1 MTVNIQISDFFSKV
15 SELLNSPVITL
26 GKSSFSTLSIL
37 IFLFSIFLLFFLAGL
52 FTRILVNRVLIPR
65 KIDVGISLAVG
76 KIIKYIVVFIGLII
90 IFQTS
95 GVDLSS
101 LNILF
106 GALGVGIGF
115 GLQHIVNNFISGI
128 IILFER
134 PIKVGDRI
142 EVGNVV
148 GDVVKISARATTI
161 LTNDNITIIVP
172 NSDFMNSPVI
182 NWSHNDRR
190 IRLNME
196 IGVSYKE
203 DPEKVREV
211 VLDVANNNEGVLKTP
226 APKLLFIKYGD
237 SSLDFIL
244 RFWTSDYINRPTY
257 FKSELYYE
265 IFKKFK
271 EHNIEIPYPQR
282 DIHLKS
288 GFENLKV

>member
-1 MTVNIQISDFFSKV
+1 MSAGSDISEFLKRVYEVLNTPVFSMG
-15 SELLNSPVITL
+15 S
-26 GKSSFSTLSIL
+26 SSFSTLSIL
-37 IFLFSIFLLFFLAGL
+37 IFLVSIFLLFYLAGL
-52 FTRILVNRVLIPR
+52 LTRVLVRRILIPR
-65 KIDVGISLAVG
+65 KIDVGVSLAVG
-76 KIIKYIVVFIGLII
+76 KIIKYIIVFIGLII

-142 EVGNVV
+142 EVGDVV
-148 GDVVKISARATTI
+148 GDVIKIAARATTI

-172 NSDFMNSPVI
+172 NSDFMNTPVI
-182 NWSHNDRR
+182 NWSHNDRS

-203 DPEKVREV
+203 DPERVREI
-211 VLDVANNNEGVLKTP
+211 VLEVANNNEGVLKTP
-226 APKLLFIKYGD
+226 TPKLLFIKYGD

-257 FKSELYYE
+257 FKSELYYD

-288 GFENLKV
+288 GFENFKS